1 MYLNFS
7 RLFSDNTRLREHLA
21 KTHLPRAANS
31 AGQSKKQQQEEQRL
45 VRQHQQIQKQQL
57 EAFQRLKDN
66 QEKVANIHM
75 VEGQDTKMIVEN
87 KTATPSAA
95 APPVGG
101 EDAATASTDAEN
113 AINREIAGLLL
124 NLQASRTTAPPSS
137 DVAAFG
143 AASSTLATTGHNKP
157 EDLSIK
163 SIASKASPLPETAM
177 DLTKS
182 SKSDYSA
189 PLPASISKLVKS
201 AVASAETTLDLSK
214 GTPVATAS
222 GGVTLIPASA
232 AVPTTTASADY
243 NALYPSLAS
252 IASSMAGGGSPNY
265 LLQNLLL
272 GKNLHLM
279 QQIAAST
286 SVTPATTVSPPAAT
300 PATSAPVKTTTI
312 NLSSSLP
319 TQPIPAQSLTL
330 EAATAAAAGLPK
342 ANLPPAS
349 VLKAVNASSRYRL

>member
-1 MYLNFS
+1 MNFS

-66 QEKVANIHM
+66 QEKAANTHM

-87 KTATPSAA
+87 KTATPSAG
-95 APPVGG
+95 VSG
-101 EDAATASTDAEN
+101 EDAAATASTDAEN

-143 AASSTLATTGHNKP
+143 AAASTATLATTTGHNKP

-214 GTPVATAS
+214 GTPVATAA

-330 EAATAAAAGLPK
+330 EAAAAAAAGLPK

>member
-1 MYLNFS
+1 M
-7 RLFSDNTRLREHLA
+7 
-21 KTHLPRAANS
+21 
-31 AGQSKKQQQEEQRL
+31 
-45 VRQHQQIQKQQL
+45 
-57 EAFQRLKDN
+57 
-66 QEKVANIHM
+66 
-75 VEGQDTKMIVEN
+75 
-87 KTATPSAA
+87 
-95 APPVGG
+95 
-101 EDAATASTDAEN
+101 
-113 AINREIAGLLL
+113 
-124 NLQASRTTAPPSS
+124 
-137 DVAAFG
+137 AAFG

-214 GTPVATAS
+214 GTPVATAA

-232 AVPTTTASADY
+232 AVPTTTAASADY

-330 EAATAAAAGLPK
+330 EAAAAAAAGLPK

>member
-1 MYLNFS
+1 MNFS

-66 QEKVANIHM
+66 QEKVANTHM

-95 APPVGG
+95 AAPP

-143 AASSTLATTGHNKP
+143 AASTATLATTGHNKP

-214 GTPVATAS
+214 GTPVATAA

-330 EAATAAAAGLPK
+330 EAAAAAAAGLPK

>member
-1 MYLNFS
+1 MKS
-7 RLFSDNTRLREHLA
+7 
-21 KTHLPRAANS
+21 
-31 AGQSKKQQQEEQRL
+31 QQNRIEL
-45 VRQHQQIQKQQL
+45 VT
-57 EAFQRLKDN
+57 
-66 QEKVANIHM
+66 
-75 VEGQDTKMIVEN
+75 GTC
-87 KTATPSAA
+87 
-95 APPVGG
+95 
-101 EDAATASTDAEN
+101 ATASTDAEN

-143 AASSTLATTGHNKP
+143 AASTATLATTGHNKP

-214 GTPVATAS
+214 GTPVATAA

-330 EAATAAAAGLPK
+330 EAAAAAAAGLPK